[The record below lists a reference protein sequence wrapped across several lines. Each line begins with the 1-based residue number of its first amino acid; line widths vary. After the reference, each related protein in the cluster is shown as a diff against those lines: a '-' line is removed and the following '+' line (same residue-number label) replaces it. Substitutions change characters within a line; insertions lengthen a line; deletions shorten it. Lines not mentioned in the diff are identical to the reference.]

1 MKRDLLIK
9 TLLLLVTCSVF
20 TSCKETITFSFTA
33 KCSEDLLEFMIPT
46 AIFKDKDGVEQ
57 HVDLDKDLF
66 EKYDLTTKYQN
77 ADKDQIIYKWTHK
90 IVIPGKFGEHD
101 MRIEY
106 RLRDEHPQ
114 INQSKDYFILHDLT
128 GEGWNSHQPRL
139 VHMDLDLLFTKDGT
153 EIRYHSG
160 SNLKGFLDD
169 IAENPD
175 YKLVT
180 VE

>member
-1 MKRDLLIK
+1 
-9 TLLLLVTCSVF
+9 
-20 TSCKETITFSFTA
+20 
-33 KCSEDLLEFMIPT
+33 MIPT

-114 INQSKDYFILHDLT
+114 INQGKDYFILHDLT
-128 GEGWNSHQPRL
+128 GEGWNSHQSRL
-139 VHMDLDLLFTKDGT
+139 IHMDLDLLFTKDGT